1 MRMDIGYYLGI
12 FQKAADRLDKRQII
26 QKQTEVATG
35 IYLDSVFLKVYKLS
49 WANKTPDPL
58 TASSRIF
65 FSVWINDRAI
75 KENKICY
82 NIHAFKL
89 RHLNGYSIASREFAA
104 DFRREFTRFEN
115 HWPNVSTEFGPLTL
129 MEGWVKFNETAAQDD
144 IMRLVKKFLKIAYLI
159 DELLEKNRR

>member
-1 MRMDIGYYLGI
+1 MDTDYYLDL
-12 FQKAADRLDKRQII
+12 FQKTAGQLDKRLIVPKQI
-26 QKQTEVATG
+26 EVATG
-35 IYLDSVFLKVYKLS
+35 IYLDSVFLKLYKLS

-104 DFRREFTRFEN
+104 DFRREFMRFEN

-129 MEGWVKFNETAAQDD
+129 MEGWVKFNETAAQND
-144 IMRLVKKFLKIAYLI
+144 IMKLVKKFLKIAYLI
-159 DELLEKNRR
+159 DELLEKNRK